1 MNNDKREHREM
12 KREVKR
18 AGHKHNRNQVKRVLT
33 ERPDEAAELGDDFG
47 RHSTA
52 ELNGIDHDATRRR
65 PGRPAVREESQAR
78 SDPRYA
84 E

>member
-1 MNNDKREHREM
+1 MNNDKREHRER

-33 ERPDEAAELGDDFG
+33 ERPDEAAELGDNFG

-52 ELNGIDHDATRRR
+52 ELNGIDRDATCRR
-65 PGRPAVREESQAR
+65 PVHPSPREGSQSR
-78 SDPRYA
+78 SDPRP
-84 E
+84 EE